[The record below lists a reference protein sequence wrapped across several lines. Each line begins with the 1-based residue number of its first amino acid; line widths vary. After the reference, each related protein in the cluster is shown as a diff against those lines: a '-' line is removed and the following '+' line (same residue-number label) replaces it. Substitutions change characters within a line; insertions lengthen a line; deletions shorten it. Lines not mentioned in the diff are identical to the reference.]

1 MLQCENI
8 IFIAVYIHKKDI
20 MAARVTLL
28 FFCYFLCLKA
38 ATSTPGVNTSTE
50 TTTTYSTAVGGTDSK
65 ITDATK
71 APSTFPTDTNKSAGT
86 TVTNK
91 QGGGNS
97 GGVNTNTETTT
108 TYSTAVGGT
117 VVNTNTET
125 TTANTA
131 VGGTDSKITDATKAP
146 STFPTDTNKSA
157 GTTVTNKQGGGNSG
171 DTNKI
176 ATTTK
181 TSKPGGGV
189 GGYPAVNTNTET
201 TANNTAGGGSGHQF
215 EGPIVSKFDSRYLWL
230 LVLMV
235 AVLALAVYLKC
246 FKGQKNP
253 VDNMDHGT
261 ENASFQRTESKDGVM
276 LLGVKS
282 GGEENAAAK

>member
-50 TTTTYSTAVGGTDSK
+50 TTTTYSTAVGGTVVNTNTETTTANTAVGGTDSK

-171 DTNKI
+171 
-176 ATTTK
+176 
-181 TSKPGGGV
+181 
-189 GGYPAVNTNTET
+189 AVNTNTET

>member
-38 ATSTPGVNTSTE
+38 ATSTPGVNTS
-50 TTTTYSTAVGGTDSK
+50 
-65 ITDATK
+65 
-71 APSTFPTDTNKSAGT
+71 
-86 TVTNK
+86 
-91 QGGGNS
+91 
-97 GGVNTNTETTT
+97 TETTT

-171 DTNKI
+171 GVNTNTETTTTYSTAVGGTDSKITDATKAPSTFPTDTNKS
-176 ATTTK
+176 AGTTVTNK
-181 TSKPGGGV
+181 QGGGNS
-189 GGYPAVNTNTET
+189 GAVNTNTET